1 MDKDQKLAAECLC
14 PMCPSYVKCDEPLAY
29 CIPPLHVSQ
38 CIKWESGCACPVCP
52 VADQL
57 KLDREYYCLR

>member
-1 MDKDQKLAAECLC
+1 MDENLAKECLC
-14 PMCPSYVKCDEPLAY
+14 PMCPSYVKCDEPIAY
-29 CIPPLHVSQ
+29 CIPEVHTSK

-52 VADQL
+52 VFDKL

>member
-1 MDKDQKLAAECLC
+1 MDEKTGQRMPVPHVPILRQMRRAVGL
-14 PMCPSYVKCDEPLAY
+14 
-29 CIPPLHVSQ
+29 LHPEVHISK

-52 VADQL
+52 VFDKL